1 MITRRATSGFTLL
14 EVLVALTLVAS
25 ALGGTTM
32 VVREALRTQA
42 YLERRLF
49 AQWVADNA
57 LNQFLLGAQSGAEAE
72 RSGREVMLG
81 RTYDYVIDVRPL
93 PEAPARD
100 ATPRPVSSTA
110 ASDGEDVAEDE
121 VSARGPAPSEVAVEV
136 RDADSR
142 RDPLVRRIRRVALEE
157 GA

>member
-1 MITRRATSGFTLL
+1 MITRRAADGFTLL

-25 ALGGTTM
+25 ALGGTLL

-57 LNQFLLGAQSGAEAE
+57 LNEFLLGAQNGAEAA

-93 PEAPARD
+93 AAAPARD
-100 ATPRPVSSTA
+100 ATPRPISSTA
-110 ASDGEDVAEDE
+110 ASDDEDVAADDE
-121 VSARGPAPSEVAVEV
+121 RARGAALSEVAVEV

-142 RDPLVRRIRRVALEE
+142 REALVRRVRRVALEE